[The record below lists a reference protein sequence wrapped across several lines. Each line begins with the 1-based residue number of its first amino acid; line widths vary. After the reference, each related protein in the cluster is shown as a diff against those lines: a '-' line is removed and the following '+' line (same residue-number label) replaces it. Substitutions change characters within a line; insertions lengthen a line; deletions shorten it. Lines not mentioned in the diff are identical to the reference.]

1 MAALLIR
8 RLAIVFALALAL
20 HTAASAPARAADS
33 LERAYTDAVRKMAH
47 GAGIARPDGY
57 IWAYDSAQLLRFA
70 AIDADLTRYLELRD
84 AIVKRFVLTEPPAA
98 EARDDVVWRVR
109 DGVTNDASC
118 TTEALALADA
128 LLTGAQTFKRP
139 DDRDLAHLIAAAY
152 MRHATTERGIWF
164 IRNYFNFAT
173 QTYANNSFL
182 VDYLPDVLADAGET
196 DGALRS
202 YALLD
207 RAMGPAGLFYE
218 LVQPEIETA
227 FPGAGLAFF
236 SPNAISSITNA
247 CGVALF
253 AAHGRPALAKRVLAF
268 GVAHAGGLKR
278 FYDVRTGAARNTD
291 NAGTPAYACLT
302 RLAVKLGDETARR
315 KLDPYLRA
323 NAATQLAS
331 GTAGPDTATAVVFA
345 LRRSD
350 RAPSR

>member
-1 MAALLIR
+1 MAALLTR
-8 RLAIVFALALAL
+8 CAALVLALVL
-20 HTAASAPARAADS
+20 GVTVLAASADP

-47 GAGIARPDGY
+47 GAGVARADGF

-70 AIDADLTRYLELRD
+70 AVDADLTRYLELHD
-84 AIVKRFVLTEPPAA
+84 AILKRFVLGDSPDP
-98 EARDDVVWRVR
+98 EARDDVAWRVR
-109 DGVTNDASC
+109 DGAPPEASG

-128 LLTGAQTFKRP
+128 LLAGANAFRRP
-139 DDRDLAHLIAAAY
+139 DDRALARQISDAY

-164 IRNYFNFAT
+164 IRNYYNFAT
-173 QTYANNSFL
+173 RAYANNSFL
-182 VDYLPDVLADAGET
+182 VDYLPDVLAATGNA
-196 DGALRS
+196 DGAQRS
-202 YALLD
+202 DALLD

-218 LVQPEIETA
+218 LVQPEIDTA

-247 CGVALF
+247 CNLALY
-253 AAHGRPALAKRVLAF
+253 AVRGRPALARRVLAF
-268 GVAHAGGLKR
+268 GVARAGNLKR
-278 FYDVRTGAARNTD
+278 FYDVRSGAARSAD

-302 RLAVKLGDETARR
+302 RLAVRLGNENARR

-350 RAPSR
+350 R